1 MKYWIGFAVI
11 AVHVVVLGIFFGPWR
26 SRAPAGGVAGPG
38 SAGGSPAAPQGP
50 GKALP
55 AAGAGQP
62 VAAPATATPLAS
74 TAAAGATGTAA
85 GDGRFSPTFF
95 RRTERPLP
103 AKLQN
108 AAAICRTGVV
118 VDWSARTV
126 LWAKGDTRAVPI
138 ASLTKMMT
146 ILVVVEALETGSDLT
161 LTTPVP
167 VTREAALVGGRQVW
181 LDARETFPL
190 QDILRAALIHSAND
204 AAFLLAQ
211 RLAGSEG
218 AFVKRMQARAGTLGL
233 TSFVFNNAH
242 GLPDGPTQRENLG
255 SAVELAY
262 LAGRLLRY
270 PKVVEWGST
279 RLSYLEPRVDGKKTQ
294 LVNTNHL
301 VSRVPGVNG
310 MKTGFTDKSGYCL
323 VATCERQGRQVIVV
337 VTGCLKGSDRDQ
349 LVTDLLEWAYATP

>member
-1 MKYWIGFAVI
+1 MKYWIGLAVI
-11 AVHVVVLGIFFGPWR
+11 VVHVVLLGLFFGPWR
-26 SRAPAGGVAGPG
+26 TRAPATGTPTPG
-38 SAGGSPAAPQGP
+38 SPPPGSTPTNPSTAPAPASATTPPAPTATAGAAG
-50 GKALP
+50 P
-55 AAGAGQP
+55 AAG
-62 VAAPATATPLAS
+62 T
-74 TAAAGATGTAA
+74 
-85 GDGRFSPTFF
+85 DERFSAAFF
-95 RRTERPLP
+95 RRAERPLP
-103 AKLQN
+103 AKLQS
-108 AAAICRTGVV
+108 AAAACRSGVV

-126 LWAKGDTRAVPI
+126 LWSKADTRAVPI

-146 ILVVVEALETGSDLT
+146 VLLVVEALESGSELT
-161 LTTPVP
+161 LTTPVT

-181 LDARETFPL
+181 LDPRETFPV

-218 AFVKRMQARAGTLGL
+218 GFVKRMQARAAALGL
-233 TSFVFNNAH
+233 ASFTFNNAH

-270 PKVVEWGST
+270 PKVIEWTST
-279 RLSYLEPRVDGKKTQ
+279 RVSFLEPRVDGKKTQ
-294 LVNTNHL
+294 LVNTNRL

-337 VTGCLKGSDRDQ
+337 ATGCQKSADRDQ
-349 LVTDLLEWAYATP
+349 LVTDLIEWAYATP